1 MRNLQEQVKKAFCY
15 QKLFWPFSVWI
26 NCSSDLKILENCRP
40 SASNFKSFSRSLEHF
55 FQTVGQ
61 NNFGNEIH
69 FPDSFI
75 FQKKIRSQNCH
86 NYFFFTK
93 IVFWYFK
100 HFFLFS
106 ISLGP
111 PTNKAQKGIDFY
123 FKSDGTK
130 KTGNPSGGGGN
141 PNKKAYK
148 GKRIQWIFP
157 C

>member
-1 MRNLQEQVKKAFCY
+1 MKKTIEKNEKSRKS
-15 QKLFWPFSVWI
+15 KLP
-26 NCSSDLKILENCRP
+26 
-40 SASNFKSFSRSLEHF
+40 NFSFS
-55 FQTVGQ
+55 
-61 NNFGNEIH
+61 
-69 FPDSFI
+69 
-75 FQKKIRSQNCH
+75 QKKRCLWS
-86 NYFFFTK
+86 FD
-93 IVFWYFK
+93 
-100 HFFLFS
+100 FLKF
-106 ISLGP
+106 LGP